1 MWIAGVVLV
10 AGLAVL
16 ALLVAPRGRNRAD
29 GRLPLD
35 IETRILLGERPE
47 DIDDASRSQ
56 TSPPEHQG
64 DH

>member
-10 AGLAVL
+10 AGLALL
-16 ALLVAPRGRNRAD
+16 ALLLVPRGRIRAD

-47 DIDDASRSQ
+47 DIDDTSLFKA
-56 TSPPEHQG
+56 SPPEHQS